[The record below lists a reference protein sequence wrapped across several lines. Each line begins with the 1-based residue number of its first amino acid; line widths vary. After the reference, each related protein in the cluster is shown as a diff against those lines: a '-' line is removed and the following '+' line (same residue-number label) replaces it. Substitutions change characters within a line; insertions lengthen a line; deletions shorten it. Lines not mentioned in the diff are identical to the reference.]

1 VAATYGRK
9 NLIED
14 LAREMGISKAQAT
27 QTVSVIF
34 ETLAKKVKKYG
45 KAQVLPFGTF
55 SVAKRAA
62 RKGVNPKT
70 GAPIKIK
77 ASKSVRFK
85 PSKSLKES
93 L

>member
-1 VAATYGRK
+1 MAASYGRK

-14 LAREMGISKAQAT
+14 LAKELDISKAQAGR
-27 QTVSVIF
+27 TVSVVF
-34 ETLAKKVKKYG
+34 ETLAKKIKKFG

-70 GAPIKIK
+70 GAAIKIK

-85 PSKSLKES
+85 PSKSLKDS